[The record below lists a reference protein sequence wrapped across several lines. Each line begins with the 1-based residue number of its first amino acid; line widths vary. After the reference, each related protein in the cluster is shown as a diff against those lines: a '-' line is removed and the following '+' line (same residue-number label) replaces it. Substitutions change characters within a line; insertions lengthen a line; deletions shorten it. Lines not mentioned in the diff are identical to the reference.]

1 VLNTTVDVQDKI
13 LSGLKLSLDSTFCPD
28 SGNKNGKV
36 KAELKTSAAVLCL
49 DTDLNLGGPLIN
61 TSTVLGHN
69 GWLAGLQM
77 AFDSSK
83 NKLVK
88 NNFSL
93 GYSTGDFVLHSNVND
108 GAIFGASMYQK
119 VNPNIETG
127 VNLGWTA
134 SSNTTSFGVAVKY
147 VLDKNGSIRAKINNS
162 SQIGL
167 GYQQK
172 LRDGITITLSTL
184 IDGKNFNQGGHKI
197 GLALE
202 MET

>member
-1 VLNTTVDVQDKI
+1 M
-13 LSGLKLSLDSTFCPD
+13 SLA
-28 SGNKNGKV
+28 GKDWFGSIG
-36 KAELKTSAAVLCL
+36 AISEFFL
-49 DTDLNLGGPLIN
+49 LNLI
-61 TSTVLGHN
+61 SVF
-69 GWLAGLQM
+69 Q
-77 AFDSSK
+77 S
-83 NKLVK
+83 
-88 NNFSL
+88 
-93 GYSTGDFVLHSNVND
+93 
-108 GAIFGASMYQK
+108 Q

-147 VLDKNGSIRAKINNS
+147 VLDKNGSVRAKINNS

-172 LRDGITITLSTL
+172 LREGVTVTLSTL

-202 MET
+202 LET